1 MLHASICAPFQNV
14 CLVSVV
20 LCFVLREFLSGFVL
34 LFARSK
40 PCTCLTHVIFKDR
53 TAGAGGGEG
62 IERDER
68 RKEIKKNEEKIKS
81 VVMAS

>member
-20 LCFVLREFLSGFVL
+20 LCFVLSEFLSGFVV
-34 LFARSK
+34 LFVRRK
-40 PCTCLTHVIFKDR
+40 HCTCHVSFKDR

-68 RKEIKKNEEKIKS
+68 KKEIKKNEEKIKS
-81 VVMAS
+81 VVMAG